1 MNKIN
6 IIAPSLL
13 SANFANLERDIK
25 LCEEGGAEMLHLDI
39 MDNHFVPN
47 LTYGP
52 LILQHIKPITKMQIS
67 THLMVTNPD
76 SLIPQFAELGS
87 DLISFHC
94 EAIPHI
100 HRTISLI
107 QSFGKK
113 AGVALNPLTPI
124 EYAYEAA
131 EFADFILLMTVN
143 PGFGGQSFIP
153 NFYNRIEKLTNHLH
167 KINKT
172 NVLIEVDGGIKIEN
186 AREIAEAGGNILV
199 SGSGVFKGNIVENIR
214 LMKAELKR
222 NNNNFNK

>member
-47 LTYGP
+47 LTFGP
-52 LILQHIKPITKMQIS
+52 LILQHIKPITTLQIS
-67 THLMVTNPD
+67 THLMITNPD

-131 EFADFILLMTVN
+131 EFADFLLLMTVN

-153 NFYNRIEKLTNHLH
+153 SFYKRIDKLTNHLH
-167 KINKT
+167 KINRP

-186 AREIAEAGGNILV
+186 ARDIANAGGNILV
-199 SGSGVFKGNIVENIR
+199 SGSGVFKGNIVENIK
-214 LMKAELKR
+214 LMKNEL
-222 NNNNFNK
+222 NK